1 MFLKRLLT
9 SSAFVAPVILVG
21 VGVLLTHASIP
32 TSSGTIYG
40 CYARNGNLRL
50 IDNAT
55 TTCSSNETQITW
67 NQPGPQGPIGL
78 QGPAGPTGAQGPAGV
93 PGLAGPAGPQGP
105 TEPSHTYYASADIDI
120 VVDGLGENIG
130 ALAVPAGS
138 YIIDGKVDL
147 QTVNV
152 PLPTFEICNLTYSPA
167 VRSGDINKVLNLGIT
182 DSQSAVLNDAQTF
195 FSPTIIGVFC
205 RDGLGRTAIAER
217 FVLRATL
224 VGGIN

>member
-1 MFLKRLLT
+1 LRTSRIRTSHNPVGRLRVRVSIMFLKRLLT

-105 TEPSHTYYASADIDI
+105 TGPSHTYYASADIDI

-130 ALAVPAGS
+130 ALAVPAC
-138 YIIDGKVDL
+138 DL
-147 QTVNV
+147 
-152 PLPTFEICNLTYSPA
+152 L
-167 VRSGDINKVLNLGIT
+167 SGR
-182 DSQSAVLNDAQTF
+182 Q
-195 FSPTIIGVFC
+195 
-205 RDGLGRTAIAER
+205 
-217 FVLRATL
+217 
-224 VGGIN
+224 VGGHQ